1 MECPI
6 CYEKIEY
13 SAIGSCTH
21 HFCLKCIIE
30 WCKKGGEDCPI
41 CKTQIG
47 TIRRDIEFDKL
58 NGISEFELEN
68 ILSIMK
74 INFEKENKTGISMR
88 AVEMNRDDGPELCE
102 KHNITGFP
110 TMILLENGKKVAD
123 YNGERNKDGLLKFLQ
138 GH

>member
-1 MECPI
+1 MAKSKCG
-6 CYEKIEY
+6 KF
-13 SAIGSCTH
+13 GSINLVLAAVLLAVMFGAMFNGAKQNTEGLANQKEFVLVHMTGCGH
-21 HFCLKCIIE
+21 
-30 WCKKGGEDCPI
+30 
-41 CKTQIG
+41 CKTLMPEW
-47 TIRRDIEFDKL
+47 R
-58 NGISEFELEN
+58 SA
-68 ILSIMK
+68 
-74 INFEKENKTGISMR
+74 EKENNTGISMR